1 MGWKNVKEHYQIGHM
16 VSVSEEGICIGSA
29 YIHDLIVIGLDGEIK
44 KCYEGS
50 FHANKDLAR
59 YQEEMEANTTL
70 LTKLVK
76 DDDIFSISLPVYT
89 YDGSDIIEK
98 KCEKYE
104 WPNVTHDGAL
114 MYENTFS
121 EDKNKV
127 IRWALN
133 SAASGTEWMH
143 KRIIELNQDLDKAKS
158 SLSVFEHD
166 VKVLTQLNVQKT
178 GENNDG

>member
-16 VSVSEEGICIGSA
+16 VSVTEEGICIGSA
-29 YIHDLIVIGLDGEIK
+29 YIHDIIIVGLDGDIK
-44 KCYEGS
+44 KRYDGAFS
-50 FHANKDLAR
+50 SNKDLAR
-59 YQEEMEANTTL
+59 YQDEMESDTNTL
-70 LTKLVK
+70 LKLVK
-76 DDDIFSISLPVYT
+76 EDDIFSISLPVYT
-89 YDGSDIIEK
+89 YDGSNIIEK

-104 WPNVTHDGAL
+104 WPNVTHDGEL

-133 SAASGTEWMH
+133 CAASGTEWMH

-166 VKVLTQLNVQKT
+166 VKVLTQLNVSKGQNN
-178 GENNDG
+178 GE